1 MDAIIKFVP
10 QLASLF
16 QIELFIISIALFI
29 TGLILSVV
37 VVKKQFRWLLWYPEW
52 MRRVLKEFL
61 ARNPGF
67 FKLFMVIFLI
77 NTFSLGFNVL
87 SGFGVVLPGVFAILI
102 GIHVGVIAYQ
112 EGGWKAM
119 IMMFLAPHVV
129 FELPA
134 AWLSLALGF
143 RLGLEILTSGGD
155 AQLVFWQ
162 SVGIYYRI
170 IVPLLWI
177 AALLEAALIS
187 VSLKRSQHSSSF
199 PQQPLEPQ

>member
-1 MDAIIKFVP
+1 MDAIKKFVP
-10 QLASLF
+10 QLASVF
-16 QIELFIISIALFI
+16 RIELFIISIALFI
-29 TGLILSVV
+29 IGLILSIVV
-37 VVKKQFRWLLWYPEW
+37 VRKQLRWLLWYPEW
-52 MRRVLKEFL
+52 IRRILKEFL

-67 FKLFMVIFLI
+67 LKLLMLIFLI
-77 NTFSLGFNVL
+77 NAASLGCNVL
-87 SGFGVVLPGVFAILI
+87 SGFGVVLPGLFAVLI

-119 IMMFLAPHVV
+119 IMMFLAPHAV

-143 RLGLEILTSGGD
+143 RLGLEILTSRGD
-155 AQLVFWQ
+155 ALLVFWQ
-162 SVGIYYRI
+162 SVTIYWRI

-187 VSLKRSQHSSSF
+187 ISMKRSQHSSSF
-199 PQQPLEPQ
+199 PQQPLEP